1 MERLKQKDEKYIE
14 YCKNT
19 TGDKVRSVCEKGN

>member
-1 MERLKQKDEKYIE
+1 MEWLLQKDEKYIE